1 MCWGWSF
8 VPHAPFLCRI
18 GIRISGDM
26 AGLRSKAPT
35 GDERQYGKDHHE
47 HEHRTRRRSSCDKAA
62 QCGADDNAHVG
73 EHGDGGVDVFELD
86 RIVSEVGWIGC
97 GDGLGESHHKA
108 QEHRAEQDDA
118 GRAAKNED
126 RRAGCQ
132 RAHDAQQEMTARA
145 PGVKRRATR
154 KGSQDHEYVHKQ
166 DGQRCRHNRSVVCI
180 GERSD
185 DADKV
190 AGLKTGVDEK
200 AHRHQA
206 LGLHGQR

>member
-1 MCWGWSF
+1 MQNKQGEDAVGEDCLDAGCEGGAGGRAGVGALSRTL
-8 VPHAPFLCRI
+8 PFLCRI
-18 GIRISGDM
+18 GIRMPGDM
-26 AGLRSKAPT
+26 AGLRPKAPT
-35 GDERQYGKDHHE
+35 SDERQHCKDHHE
-47 HEHRTRRRSSCDKAA
+47 HEHRARRRSRRDKAA

-145 PGVKRRATR
+145 PGFKRRATR
-154 KGSQDHEYVHKQ
+154 KGSQES
-166 DGQRCRHNRSVVCI
+166 RIRS
-180 GERSD
+180 
-185 DADKV
+185 
-190 AGLKTGVDEK
+190 
-200 AHRHQA
+200 
-206 LGLHGQR
+206 

>member
-8 VPHAPFLCRI
+8 VPHAPPFLCRI

-108 QEHRAEQDDA
+108 RSTAPSRTMPVA
-118 GRAAKNED
+118 LPKTRIAA
-126 RRAGCQ
+126 
-132 RAHDAQQEMTARA
+132 
-145 PGVKRRATR
+145 P
-154 KGSQDHEYVHKQ
+154 
-166 DGQRCRHNRSVVCI
+166 
-180 GERSD
+180 
-185 DADKV
+185 V
-190 AGLKTGVDEK
+190 ANVPTMLSKK
-200 AHRHQA
+200 
-206 LGLHGQR
+206 

>member
-1 MCWGWSF
+1 MRGWICWSRSF
-8 VPHAPFLCRI
+8 DWQYLPLCYRPQEYF
-18 GIRISGDM
+18 R
-26 AGLRSKAPT
+26 A
-35 GDERQYGKDHHE
+35 
-47 HEHRTRRRSSCDKAA
+47 RRRSRRDKAA
-62 QCGADDNAHVG
+62 QRGANDDTHVG
-73 EHGDGGVDVFELD
+73 EHGYGGVDVFELD
-86 RIVSEVGWIGC
+86 GVVGEICRIGR

-145 PGVKRRATR
+145 PGVEHRTAR
-154 KGSQDHEYVHKQ
+154 KGSQDHEYVHKK
-166 DGQRCRHNRSVVCI
+166 DGQRCRDDRSAVRI
-180 GERSD
+180 GECSD
-185 DADKV
+185 NADKV